1 MRVKSASK
9 KGWTLVEVMVASA
22 IYAIAMAGVYA
33 AFHSGF
39 FGYHRIAD
47 QAAATRLASQIFE
60 RLDADLR
67 NACALGEED
76 ARFSGT
82 DQRLDFLT
90 LLDVFYEGRVVQR
103 YARVFYEKS
112 GSDLTR
118 QVFKDKESMKSS
130 SLDFSRDALG
140 PEEGFD
146 NIAFSYGR
154 RLSADKPLDW
164 IAEWPEKKSEG
175 QAASASAM
183 PEAVKV
189 KLSLKKN
196 KRAFDLER
204 IIYLPPSLRSG
215 E

>member
-1 MRVKSASK
+1 MRVKAVSK

-47 QAAATRLASQIFE
+47 QAAAYRLASQIFE

-67 NACALGEED
+67 NACALAEED

-82 DQRLDFLT
+82 GGRLDFLT
-90 LLDVFYEGRVVQR
+90 LLDVFYEGRVVER
-103 YARVFYEKS
+103 YGRVLYEKS
-112 GSDLTR
+112 GADLTR
-118 QVFKDKESMKSS
+118 RVFKDKESMKPS
-130 SLDFSRDALG
+130 SLDFSQDALG
-140 PEEGFD
+140 PKEGFD

-154 RLSADKPLDW
+154 RISADKPLDW
-164 IAEWPEKKSEG
+164 VAEWPEKKEEG
-175 QAASASAM
+175 QEGSGSAV

-189 KLSLKKN
+189 KLLLKKN
-196 KRAFDLER
+196 KSTLDLER
-204 IIYLPPSLRSG
+204 IIYLPPSARRG
-215 E
+215 G